1 MCIIH
6 QEDVKMFVSL
16 SVILKL
22 FNKFLAP
29 DITRSSITKYPINF
43 SSIISAAI
51 YNLCLDLLP
60 QEGDTVF

>member
-1 MCIIH
+1 
-6 QEDVKMFVSL
+6 MFVSL